1 MISLVNYALV
11 STVVTVGVIYHAY
24 STREQF
30 YPATL
35 YLATSKLSVVVLGNM
50 ALVFTLLLGQ
60 LLKIIFLGKLREAE
74 VERLNELARHEIM
87 ETCLAMTIF
96 RQEFDVFFVAMFTA
110 LLFIKIFHWLCQK
123 RVEYMETTPSVSSL
137 SHVRIV
143 TFMALLLLVD
153 VLFLQYAASYT
164 WRLRKP
170 SVLLLFAFEYV
181 ILASSTIATFIK
193 YVLYK
198 IDMVMEGSWDNKAVF
213 VFYLELVRDLL
224 HLAVYLIFFT
234 IIFVYYGL
242 PLHLVRD
249 LYETFRNFKARVSD
263 FVRYRRITS
272 NMNDRFA
279 DVTSEELG
287 RGDATCIICR
297 EEMSAAKKLPCGHM
311 FHVQCLRSWLERQ
324 QTCPTCRASVVP
336 ESPQTTEAVNNPQ
349 QTPNPPAAGAT
360 YGAQPYGQTHMQYGF
375 QNPYAAGAA
384 SYAQYAHMQAR
395 IHAAATLANYGTPQ
409 TFSTWQSN
417 PHDWYN
423 LYTSAQLQQL
433 HQGLGVS
440 PNQRIFPMR
449 LALCISLGYRFR
461 KWLQAQMQQ
470 MRAMAQAL
478 TMVSGGSGLPG
489 AASSSGSTGAQS
501 LQPSDL
507 LRPMEGL
514 TSPYGEA
521 ATNSEHTSKAEELR
535 EPEVL
540 GEDSTGTSQN
550 LRQRHVHMTEP
561 QPDEA

>member
-1 MISLVNYALV
+1 MISLVNYAMV
-11 STVVTVGVIYHAY
+11 STAVTVGVIYHAY

-50 ALVFTLLLGQ
+50 ALVFTLLVGQ

-153 VLFLQYAASYT
+153 VLFLQY
-164 WRLRKP
+164 
-170 SVLLLFAFEYV
+170 V

-249 LYETFRNFKARVSD
+249 LYETFRNFKARVAD

-336 ESPQTTEAVNNPQ
+336 ESPQTNEPVNNPQ
-349 QTPNPPAAGAT
+349 QPPNPPAAGAT
-360 YGAQPYGQTHMQYGF
+360 FGAQPYGQTHMQYGF

-395 IHAAATLANYGTPQ
+395 IHAAAAATLANYGTPQ
-409 TFSTWQSN
+409 TFSTWQSD
-417 PHDWYN
+417 PHDC
-423 LYTSAQLQQL
+423 
-433 HQGLGVS
+433 
-440 PNQRIFPMR
+440 FPMR
-449 LALCISLGYRFR
+449 LALCISLGYRYR

-478 TMVSGGSGLPG
+478 TMVGGGSGLPG
-489 AASSSGSTGAQS
+489 AASSSGSTGSQAP
-501 LQPSDL
+501 QPSDL

-521 ATNSEHTSKAEELR
+521 ATNSEHTSNAEELR

-540 GEDSTGTSQN
+540 GEGSSETSQN
-550 LRQRHVHMTEP
+550 LRQRHVHITEP

>member
-11 STVVTVGVIYHAY
+11 STAVTVGVIYHAY

-164 WRLRKP
+164 WRLKKP

-249 LYETFRNFKARVSD
+249 LYETFRNFKARVAD

-336 ESPQTTEAVNNPQ
+336 ESPQTSEPVNNPQ
-349 QTPNPPAAGAT
+349 QPPNPPAAGAT
-360 YGAQPYGQTHMQYGF
+360 YGAQPYGQAHMQYGF

-395 IHAAATLANYGTPQ
+395 IHAAAAATLANYGTPQ
-409 TFSTWQSN
+409 TFSTCQSD
-417 PHDWYN
+417 PHDWYSQ
-423 LYTSAQLQQL
+423 YTPAQLQQL
-433 HQGLGVS
+433 QQLQQGLG
-440 PNQRIFPMR
+440 
-449 LALCISLGYRFR
+449 
-461 KWLQAQMQQ
+461 WLQAQMQQ

-521 ATNSEHTSKAEELR
+521 ATNSEHTSNAEELR
-535 EPEVL
+535 ETEVL

-550 LRQRHVHMTEP
+550 FRQRHVHMTEP